1 MKPRSPAKPE
11 PGPSIDSSPLQG
23 LVGYAARRASMVLSD
38 SFVHQ
43 LAPLNLRPVPFT
55 LLSLIGANPGIT
67 STQLCALLDIQS
79 SNLVGLVKQLQ
90 DRDLITRQPHPEDG
104 RAHGLH
110 LTPGGRTLLKQAS
123 AMAAQADR
131 QATAA
136 LSDSEVKKL
145 LQLLGKI
152 HGL

>member
-11 PGPSIDSSPLQG
+11 SSPSIDSSPLQG

-38 SFVHQ
+38 SFVRH

-55 LLSLIGANPGIT
+55 LLSLIGATPGIT

-90 DRDLITRQPHPEDG
+90 ERELIMRQPHPEDG

-110 LTPGGRTLLKQAS
+110 LTPAGRTFLEQAS

-136 LSDSEVKKL
+136 LSDAEVKKL
-145 LQLLGKI
+145 LQLLSKI